1 MRTPPIS
8 CIIVDD
14 ELFAAEIIAEH
25 VANTPFLQLA
35 GITQSPVEALE
46 WVESGKADLMFLD
59 IQMPG
64 ITGVQLMQLAG
75 GKCGVIVVSGYAN
88 YALDSIEHNVIDY
101 LLKPVPFDRFL
112 KAAQKALQVCKTAPP
127 KSPDYIFLKW
137 DNKNKFLR
145 VNTSEI
151 LFVQAKGNYV
161 RIQTLQGSMMVC
173 QPLGELEE
181 LLLQPMFARIHK
193 SYIAAINKVELVENH
208 EVHIG
213 GNILPVSESYRDAFY
228 QLIRKTAG

>member
-25 VANTPFLQLA
+25 VSNTPFLQLA

-46 WVESGKADLMFLD
+46 WIEAGKADLMFLD
-59 IQMPG
+59 IQMPD
-64 ITGVQLMQLAG
+64 INGVQLMQLAG
-75 GKCGVIVVSGYAN
+75 GKCRVIVVSGFGDYAM
-88 YALDSIEHNVIDY
+88 DGIEHNVIDY

-112 KAAQKALQVCKTAPP
+112 KAAQRALQVLKAAPA
-127 KSPDYIFLKW
+127 KSPEYVFLKGES
-137 DNKNKFLR
+137 KNKFVR
-145 VNTSEI
+145 INTSEI
-151 LFVQAKGNYV
+151 LFVQAQGNYV
-161 RIQTLQGSMMVC
+161 KIHTLQGAIMVY

-181 LLLQPMFARIHK
+181 VLLSPAFARIHK